1 MSKEILQRVKL
12 LMEYDM
18 SKTSSEN
25 LSSLNESK
33 VLATIVQGTGKNVV
47 DDILKSASIVDDAG
61 KAILKRGDL
70 VKFLSTGGKK
80 AVSKAVARL
89 NTDFLR
95 SPGVLRAS
103 KSLIIDDMVKSKTFI
118 DQFAGKTTTQI
129 KNQLKGFGYADDVAD
144 EIAKKTSAALKSGG
158 GTRVIPRRPKP
169 KPPGITDR
177 IWGQAQVVI
186 LRVKT
191 WTKFLAWAIGIGLTA
206 TAAYLLWEALTG
218 EDKDEGGTPIPKPKP
233 ESKYRDCT
241 GKEVISFGC
250 KSSDVKRLQ
259 GCIGV
264 EPDGSWG
271 PKTQK
276 KMVQLGLGQGISVV
290 DIDQICKTQ
299 KKAEEDAVKRIEDTP
314 NPRVR
319 GTESDLEYG
328 NTQAGINVN
337 VPNSIGSVDDFS

>member
-25 LSSLNESK
+25 LLSLNESR

-47 DDILKSASIVDDAG
+47 DDILKNASIVDDAG
-61 KAILKRGDL
+61 KAILKRSDL
-70 VKFLSTGGKK
+70 VRFLTSGSKS

-103 KSLIIDDMVKSKTFI
+103 KSMIIDDMVTKSTFVN
-118 DQFAGKTTTQI
+118 QFAGKTTTQI
-129 KNQLKGFGYADDVAD
+129 KNQFKGLGYADDVAD
-144 EIAKKTSAALKSGG
+144 EIAKKTSAALKKSGG
-158 GTRVIPRRPKP
+158 GTRPKPKP

-177 IWGQAQVVI
+177 IWGQAQIVI

-233 ESKYRDCT
+233 ESKYRDCS

-264 EPDGSWG
+264 EPADGAWG
-271 PKTQK
+271 PKTQA

-299 KKAEEDAVKRIEDTP
+299 KKAEEDAVKRIEDNP

-319 GTESDLEYG
+319 GTEGDLDFGG
-328 NTQAGINVN
+328 NQQGINVN
-337 VPNSIGSVDDFS
+337 ITTSSGSVDDFS

>member
-25 LSSLNESK
+25 LLSLNESR

-47 DDILKSASIVDDAG
+47 DDILKNASIVDDAG
-61 KAILKRGDL
+61 KAILKRSDL
-70 VKFLSTGGKK
+70 VRLLTSGSKS

-103 KSLIIDDMVKSKTFI
+103 KSMIIDDMVTKSTFVN
-118 DQFAGKTTTQI
+118 QFAGKTTTQI
-129 KNQLKGFGYADDVAD
+129 KNQFKGLGYADDVSD
-144 EIAKKTSAALKSGG
+144 EIAKKTSAALKKSGG
-158 GTRVIPRRPKP
+158 GTRPRPKP

-264 EPDGSWG
+264 EPADGAWG
-271 PKTQK
+271 PKTQA

-299 KKAEEDAVKRIEDTP
+299 KKAEEDAVKRIEDNP
-314 NPRVR
+314 NPRVG

>member
-25 LSSLNESK
+25 LLSLNENK
-33 VLATIVQGTGKNVV
+33 LLATIVQGTDQTFV
-47 DDILKSASIVDDAG
+47 DDMLRNASIFDDTG
-61 KAILKRGDL
+61 KAILNKSDL
-70 VKFLSTGGKK
+70 VTLLSTGGKK
-80 AVSKAVARL
+80 AVKKAVARL

-95 SPGVLRAS
+95 SPGVLRSS

-144 EIAKKTSAALKSGG
+144 EIAKKTSAALKKSGG
-158 GTRVIPRRPKP
+158 GGGGVRSKP
-169 KPPGITDR
+169 KPPDITDG
-177 IWGQAQVVI
+177 IWAQAQVVI

-206 TAAYLLWEALTG
+206 YGAYHLWKALTG
-218 EDKDEGGTPIPKPKP
+218 TDEDEDGTPIPKPKP

-241 GKEVISFGC
+241 GKKVISSGC
-250 KSSDVKRLQ
+250 KSSDVMRLQ

-314 NPRVR
+314 NPRVG

-328 NTQAGINVN
+328 NTQPGINVN
-337 VPNSIGSVDDFS
+337 VPKSIGSVDDFS

>member
-1 MSKEILQRVKL
+1 MSKEILQRVRL

-25 LSSLNESK
+25 LLSLNENK

-47 DDILKSASIVDDAG
+47 DDILRNAAIVDDAG
-61 KAILKRGDL
+61 KAILKKGDL
-70 VKFLSTGGKK
+70 VKFLSTGSKK

-118 DQFAGKTTTQI
+118 DQFAGRTTTQI
-129 KNQLKGFGYADDVAD
+129 KNQLKGFGYSDDIAA
-144 EIAKKTSAALKSGG
+144 EIAKKTSNALRN
-158 GTRVIPRRPKP
+158 TRPIPPKPKP

-218 EDKDEGGTPIPKPKP
+218 EDKDEDGTPIPKPKP

-250 KSSDVKRLQ
+250 KSSDVNRLQ

-314 NPRVR
+314 NPRVG

>member
-1 MSKEILQRVKL
+1 MSKEILQRIKL
-12 LMEYDM
+12 MMEYDM

-25 LSSLNESK
+25 LLSLNENR

-47 DDILKSASIVDDAG
+47 DDILRNAAIVDDAG

-70 VKFLSTGGKK
+70 VKFLSTGSKS
-80 AVSKAVARL
+80 AVGKAVARL

-118 DQFAGKTTTQI
+118 NQFAGKTTTQI
-129 KNQLKGFGYADDVAD
+129 RNQFKGLGYADDIAA
-144 EIAKKTSAALKSGG
+144 EIAKKTSAALKTGG
-158 GTRVIPRRPKP
+158 RIKPIPPKP

-218 EDKDEGGTPIPKPKP
+218 EDKDEGGTPIPKPKL

-250 KSSDVKRLQ
+250 KSSDVRRLQ

-264 EPDGSWG
+264 EADGAWG
-271 PKTQK
+271 RDTQAR
-276 KMVQLGLGQGISVV
+276 MVELGLGQGISVV

-299 KKAEEDAVKRIEDTP
+299 KKAEEDAVKRIEDDP

-319 GTESDLEYG
+319 GTEGDLDFGG
-328 NTQAGINVN
+328 NQPGINVN
-337 VPNSIGSVDDFS
+337 ITTSSGSVDDYS

>member
-1 MSKEILQRVKL
+1 MSKEILQRVRL

-25 LSSLNESK
+25 LLSLNENK

-47 DDILKSASIVDDAG
+47 DDILRNAAIVDDAG

-70 VKFLSTGGKK
+70 VKFLSTGSKS
-80 AVSKAVARL
+80 AVGKAVARL

-103 KSLIIDDMVKSKTFI
+103 KSMIIDDMVKSKTFI
-118 DQFAGKTTTQI
+118 NQFAGKTTTQI
-129 KNQLKGFGYADDVAD
+129 RNQFKGLGYADDVAD
-144 EIAKKTSAALKSGG
+144 EIAKKTSAALKTGG
-158 GTRVIPRRPKP
+158 RTRPIPPKP

-264 EPDGSWG
+264 EPADGAWG
-271 PKTQK
+271 PKTQA

-299 KKAEEDAVKRIEDTP
+299 KKAEEDAVKRIEDNP

-319 GTESDLEYG
+319 GTEGDLDFAG
-328 NTQAGINVN
+328 NQPGINV
-337 VPNSIGSVDDFS
+337 SITTSRGSVDDFS